1 VRASGLVP
9 AVRRAPPLA
18 GRSAPPRHPGL
29 LLAVVLALS
38 GCGDQVTTPTGSE
51 VLPGLTRTRVVASG
65 AQPNAVLHW
74 NQTALDAVSAG
85 TLGPPMVARALA
97 LVHTA
102 IYDAWAAYHPV
113 ALGTQAGGAWRRPL
127 VEHTEE
133 NKVEAISYAAYRALV
148 DLFPAQQSRF
158 ESQLLALGYDPSDAS
173 EDLSTAV
180 GIGNS
185 AGLALMAARHHDGSN
200 QLGTLGPTGLPY
212 SDYTGYVPVNT
223 PDEVSDP
230 NAWQPLRHPN
240 RAGTAMV
247 TPGFLGAHWNRVTP
261 FALHTADE
269 LRPPPPRYFSHGL
282 YRQQAEELIRLSAG
296 LTDREKVIAEYWADG
311 PSTVLPPGH
320 FNLFAQ
326 WVSLRDGHTLDEDV
340 KLFFILTNAVFDAGI
355 ASWDAKIHYDYVRPI
370 TAIRY
375 LKQGQK
381 IRAWAGPGLGTR
393 VIRGED
399 WRPYQPDWFPT
410 PPFSEYVSG
419 HSTFSAAAAEILR
432 RFTGS
437 DAFGAS
443 VTITAGDLGVEPG
456 VPAQPV
462 TLAWPTFTAA
472 ADEAGISRRYGG
484 IHFRDGDLEGR
495 RMGRLVAARVW
506 DRAMEFLTGQGGS

>member
-1 VRASGLVP
+1 MRSPGLVP

-18 GRSAPPRHPGL
+18 GRPARRGRIGPL
-29 LLAVVLALS
+29 LLAVVLVAA
-38 GCGDQVTTPTGSE
+38 CGDQVTTPSGRAP
-51 VLPGLTRTRVVASG
+51 LPGLTLTRVVAS
-65 AQPNAVLHW
+65 AAEPNAVLQW
-74 NQTALDAVSAG
+74 NQTTLDAISAG

-102 IYDAWAAYHPV
+102 MYDAWAAYHPA
-113 ALGTQAGGAWRRPL
+113 ALGTQVGGAWRRPL
-127 VEHTEE
+127 VEHTET
-133 NKVEAISYAAYRALV
+133 NKIEAISYAAYRALV
-148 DLFPAQQSRF
+148 DLFPAQQARF
-158 ESQLLALGYDPSDAS
+158 DDQLLALGYDPSNAGD
-173 EDLSTAV
+173 DLATPA
-180 GIGNS
+180 GIGNG
-185 AGLALMAARHHDGSN
+185 AGLTLMAARHHDGSN
-200 QLGTLGPTGLPY
+200 QLGTLGPTGQPY
-212 SDYTGYVPVNT
+212 SDYTGYVAVNT
-223 PDEVSDP
+223 PEEVHDP

-240 RAGTAMV
+240 RAGTGLV

-261 FALHTADE
+261 FALSRADQ
-269 LRPPPPRYFSHGL
+269 LRPPPPRYFPHGL
-282 YRQQAEELIRLSAG
+282 FRQQAEELIRLSAG
-296 LTDREKVIAEYWADG
+296 LGDREKVIAEYWADG

-340 KLFFILTNAVFDAGI
+340 PLFFILTNAVFDAGI

-375 LKQGQK
+375 LKRGQK

-410 PPFSEYVSG
+410 PPFAEYVSG

-437 DAFGAS
+437 DEFGAS

-462 TLAWPTFTAA
+462 TLAWPTFSAA

-495 RMGRLVAARVW
+495 RMGRRVAALVW
-506 DRAMEFLTGQGGS
+506 DQAMAYLTGQGGG